1 LMEPRGLCYST
12 SSAAKYKCILHKDI
26 ERRDRMKN
34 KPVYYLVSSD
44 VLPEIFL
51 KVVETNKLLTHGKA
65 KTINEAVAMTGIS
78 RSAYYKYK
86 DSISPF
92 YEMSK
97 EKIITLYAVLK
108 DEPGVLSN
116 LLGLFTKAGTNILT
130 INQNIPINGIA
141 NITITIQTGN
151 MRVKLDTL
159 MEKVRSQNG
168 VIKFE
173 VMASE

>member
-1 LMEPRGLCYST
+1 
-12 SSAAKYKCILHKDI
+12 
-26 ERRDRMKN
+26 MKN

-51 KVVETNKLLTHGKA
+51 KVVETNKLLQHGKA

-116 LLGLFTKAGTNILT
+116 LLNLFTKAGTNILT

-141 NITITIQTGN
+141 NITISIQTGN
-151 MRVKLDTL
+151 MRVKLDT
-159 MEKVRSQNG
+159 MIEKVRSQNG

>member
-1 LMEPRGLCYST
+1 MDTKGGLR
-12 SSAAKYKCILHKDI
+12 L
-26 ERRDRMKN
+26 KN
-34 KPVYYLVSSD
+34 KPVYYLVSSEA
-44 VLPEIFL
+44 LPEIFL

-97 EKIITLYAVLK
+97 DRIITLYAVLK

-159 MEKVRSQNG
+159 IERVRAQSG

-173 VMASE
+173 IMASE

>member
-1 LMEPRGLCYST
+1 M
-12 SSAAKYKCILHKDI
+12 A
-26 ERRDRMKN
+26 N
-34 KPVYYLVSSD
+34 QPVYYIVSGD

-51 KVVETNKLLTHGKA
+51 KVVETNKLLKHGKA
-65 KTINEAVAMTGIS
+65 KTINEAVNMTGIS

-86 DSISPF
+86 DAIAPF

-97 EKIITLYAVLK
+97 EKIVTLYAVLK

-116 LLGLFTKAGTNILT
+116 LLNLLTKAGTNVLT

-141 NITITIQTGN
+141 NITISVQTGN
-151 MRVKLDTL
+151 LRVKFDTL
-159 MEKVRSQNG
+159 IEKVRASVG

>member
-1 LMEPRGLCYST
+1 
-12 SSAAKYKCILHKDI
+12 
-26 ERRDRMKN
+26 MKN

>member
-1 LMEPRGLCYST
+1 
-12 SSAAKYKCILHKDI
+12 
-26 ERRDRMKN
+26 MKN
-34 KPVYYLVSSD
+34 KPIYYIVNSQA
-44 VLPEIFL
+44 LPEILL
-51 KVVETNKLLTHGKA
+51 KVVETNKLLKLGKA
-65 KTINEAVAMTGIS
+65 KTINEAVIMTGIS
-78 RSAYYKYK
+78 RSAFYKYK
-86 DSISPF
+86 DSIAPF

-116 LLGLFTKAGTNILT
+116 LLNLFTKAGMNILT

-141 NITITIQTGN
+141 NITISVQTGN

-159 MEKVRSQNG
+159 IEKVRQNNG

-173 VMASE
+173 IMASE